1 MRNNPRAASRL
12 PGWQVVR
19 LLCTLLSVVLLG
31 LWINVYTNRL
41 SGGDYLSTIGS
52 LKWSNLLL
60 IAGSATLVVSELM
73 ARRRHAV
80 ERSDFER
87 RLEILRQRQR
97 HLLKNTLG
105 IVCTLISKTLRVPC
119 NARYFVAVTSE
130 NGDIELAQDRDL
142 AVLNVVMPR
151 EFGFTTISVNTPHI
165 VIGRAYRER
174 SPVYED
180 LPVDHH
186 GWYDARIGRMID
198 PKQRWVLACPVLA
211 LDAETNRH
219 DERNQPHGVICFYG
233 VDDPPGAGK
242 ATRVATSLDYA
253 VQFAEQMSQIL
264 NLFEFT
270 QLMAATNHDTET
282 IP

>member
-1 MRNNPRAASRL
+1 MRSNPRAVRRL
-12 PGWQVVR
+12 SSWQILR
-19 LLCTLLSVVLLG
+19 LLCTLFSVILLG
-31 LWINVYTNRL
+31 LWVNIFTNRL
-41 SGGDYLSTIGS
+41 SGGDYLGTVGS
-52 LKWSNLLL
+52 LKWSNLFL
-60 IAGSATLVVSELM
+60 ATGSVTLVASELM
-73 ARRRHAV
+73 ARRRRAV

-87 RLEILRQRQR
+87 RLEILRQRQ
-97 HLLKNTLG
+97 HLLQKNTLG

-119 NARYFVAVTSE
+119 NARYFVAVTNE
-130 NGDIELAQDRDL
+130 HGNVALAQDRDL
-142 AVLNVVMPR
+142 AVLNVAMPR
-151 EFGFTTISVNTPHI
+151 EFGFTTISVDTPHI

-186 GWYDARIGRMID
+186 NWYDARIGRMID

-219 DERNQPHGVICFYG
+219 DERNPPHGVICFYG
-233 VDDPPGAGK
+233 VNDPPAAGK
-242 ATRVATSLDYA
+242 AARVAMSLDYA

-270 QLMAATNHDTET
+270 QLMAATSNDTET
-282 IP
+282 IS

>member
-1 MRNNPRAASRL
+1 MRSNLRTASRL

-19 LLCTLLSVVLLG
+19 LLCTLCSVLLLG
-31 LWINVYTNRL
+31 LWVNIFTNRL
-41 SGGDYLSTIGS
+41 SSGDYLGTVGA
-52 LKWSNLLL
+52 LKWNNLFL
-60 IAGSATLVVSELM
+60 ASGSVTLVVSELM
-73 ARRRHAV
+73 AHRRRAV

-97 HLLKNTLG
+97 LLLKNTLD

-119 NARYFVAVTSE
+119 NARYFVAVTDE
-130 NGDIELAQDRDL
+130 NGAIGLAQDRDL
-142 AVLNVVMPR
+142 AVLNVAMPR
-151 EFGFTTISVNTPHI
+151 EFGFTIIQVDTPHI

-186 GWYDARIGRMID
+186 NWYDARVARMIE
-198 PKQRWVLACPVLA
+198 PTQRWVLACPVLA
-211 LDAETNRH
+211 LDPETNRH
-219 DERNQPHGVICFYG
+219 GERDQPHGVICFYG
-233 VDDPPGAGK
+233 VDDPPAAGK
-242 ATRVATSLDYA
+242 SARVTTSLHYA
-253 VQFAEQMSQIL
+253 EQFAEQMSQIL

-270 QLMAATNHDTET
+270 QLMAATNHDPEK